1 MKKLFLLLL
10 LFASISLPISAE
22 ETYISDIKVQGL
34 KRVDPGLVFDN
45 IPFEVD
51 TPINEANFSEAIQL
65 LYKTGQ
71 FKNISIDLEGSVV
84 VIIVNEKPIIST
96 ITFHGAEA
104 IQPDKIKEGML
115 QMNLGEG
122 LLFSEPQL
130 KRVKNEISK
139 QYLNLGLYSAT
150 IDTKV
155 TPQERNRVAI
165 DFYIN
170 EGSTARIKEVSLI
183 GVTKFDQEDILGRLD
198 LQPTTFLSWWNKDDR
213 YSRQVLTGDLEKIRT
228 FYMNRGYLDFDIK
241 NTTVSISETKKN
253 VYIAIIIDEGNKY
266 TFGDI
271 KISGKYYPL
280 TEESIFQ
287 KDIKTIKGE
296 VFSRK
301 LLNESTESI
310 NQELGNY
317 GYAFSNVNP
326 IPDVDKEN
334 LIVGFNYFIEPGK
347 KVYVRR
353 ISFVGNEKTKD
364 KVLRREMRQFEA
376 SYYDKE
382 KIDQSTRRL
391 KRTQYFEGVDIKTV
405 SVPGIS
411 DQVDLTVAVKEKN
424 TGSVKL
430 GAGASSDEGLVGSF
444 SVTQANFLG
453 TGNTLSA
460 TINTSSVNTIY
471 SISHIDP
478 YYTLDGISRR
488 ITAYTKETNTKDL
501 DTGQYDKKALG
512 LGVGFGIPMN
522 EYDTVNIGFDVDMSE
537 IKLVSSS
544 PTRYKDYCKDV
555 SGGDDGGCDQNE
567 AVLSVGYTSDKR
579 DSAIYPTSGYKYDVS
594 SEITLPL
601 LDMQYYQL
609 NGKVV
614 DYTPITEKFVWQNKL
629 NLGYAH
635 SYGDDPYPFFQ
646 NYYVGGSNSVRGYK
660 AASIGKQFYDTTE
673 QDYVSTGG
681 TTKIVANTSIL
692 FPLPGGAFK
701 DQVRI
706 ETFIDGGGV
715 WEEDENI
722 ALDEMR
728 FSAGLSVLWVSPFG
742 PINVSF
748 AKALND
754 DNLDETEVFQFGMGT
769 NF

>member
-1 MKKLFLLLL
+1 MKKIILIFLLLT
-10 LFASISLPISAE
+10 SVILPVFAE
-22 ETYISDIKVQGL
+22 EMIISDIKVQGL

-51 TPINEANFSEAIQL
+51 TPINEANFSDAIQL
-65 LYKTGQ
+65 LYATGQ
-71 FKNISIDLEGSVV
+71 FKNIGIDLEGSVV
-84 VIIVNEKPIIST
+84 IINVNEKPVVST
-96 ITFHGAEA
+96 ITFYGADV

-115 QMNLGEG
+115 QMNFGEG
-122 LLFSEPQL
+122 LLFNESAL
-130 KRVKNEISK
+130 KKVSNEISK

-150 IDTKV
+150 VETKI

-165 DFYIN
+165 DFFVN
-170 EGSTARIKEVSLI
+170 EGPTARIKEVKII
-183 GVTKFDQEDILGRLD
+183 GITKFEEDDLLGRLD
-198 LQPTTFLSWWNKDDR
+198 LKPTNFLSWWNKDDR
-213 YSRQVLTGDLEKIRT
+213 YSRQILTGDLEKIRSY
-228 FYMNRGYLDFDIK
+228 FMDRGYLDFNIE

-253 VYIAIIIDEGNKY
+253 VYISIVIDEGNKY
-266 TFGDI
+266 NFGEI

-280 TEESIFQ
+280 KEEAVFQ
-287 KDIKTIKGE
+287 NNIKTIKGE

-301 LLNESTESI
+301 LLNQSSESI
-310 NQELGNY
+310 NQVLGNY

-326 IPDVDKEN
+326 IPDVDKNN
-334 LIVGFNYFIEPGK
+334 LTVGFNYFIEPGK

-353 ISFVGNEKTKD
+353 ISFIGNEVTQD
-364 KVLRREMRQFEA
+364 KVLRREMRQFE
-376 SYYDKE
+376 SSFYDKE

-391 KRTQYFEGVDIKTV
+391 KRTQYFEAVDIKTV

-453 TGNTLSA
+453 TGNTVSA

-471 SISHIDP
+471 SISHTDP
-478 YYTLDGISRR
+478 YFTLDGISRR
-488 ITAYTKETNTKDL
+488 LTAYMRETNTKDL
-501 DTGQYDKKALG
+501 DTGQYDKKSYG

-522 EYDTVNIGFDVDMSE
+522 EFDTVNIGFDVDMSDV
-537 IKLVSSS
+537 KLVDSS
-544 PTRYKDYCKDV
+544 PQRYKDYCNEV
-555 SGGDDGGCDQNE
+555 SGGNSSGCEQNE

-579 DSAIYPTSGYKYDVS
+579 DSAIYPRSGYKYNVS
-594 SEITLPL
+594 SEVTLPL

-609 NGKVV
+609 NAKVS
-614 DYTPITEKFVWQNKL
+614 DFTPLTKELIWNNKI

-646 NYYVGGSNSVRGYK
+646 NYYVGGSTSVRGYK
-660 AASIGKQFYDTTE
+660 ASSIGKQYYDDS
-673 QDYVSTGG
+673 QKDFVSTGG
-681 TTKIVANTSIL
+681 TTKIVANTSML
-692 FPLPGGAFK
+692 FPLPGGMFK

-715 WEEDENI
+715 WEEDADI
-722 ALDEMR
+722 LLDEMR

-748 AKALND
+748 AKALNS
-754 DNLDETEVFQFGMGT
+754 DNQDETEVFQFGMGT

>member
-139 QYLNLGLYSAT
+139 QYLNLGLYSAS
-150 IDTKV
+150 IETKV

-183 GVTKFDQEDILGRLD
+183 GVTKFDEDELLSRLD
-198 LQPTTFLSWWNKDDR
+198 LQSTSFMSWWDKDDR
-213 YSRQVLTGDLEKIRT
+213 YSRQVLTGDLEKIRS
-228 FYMNRGYLDFDIK
+228 FYMDRGYLDFNIK

-253 VYIAIIIDEGNKY
+253 VYIAIIVDEGEKY
-266 TFGDI
+266 NFGEI

-280 TEESIFQ
+280 SEESIFQ
-287 KDIKTIKGE
+287 NDIKTVKGE

-301 LLNESTESI
+301 LLNQSTDSI
-310 NQELGNY
+310 NQELGKY

-334 LIVGFNYFIEPGK
+334 LIVGFNYFIDPGK

-353 ISFVGNEKTKD
+353 ISFIGNDTTQD
-364 KVLRREMRQFEA
+364 KVLRREMRQFES

-411 DQVDLTVAVKEKN
+411 DQVDLTVSVKEKN

-471 SISHIDP
+471 SLSHLDP
-478 YYTLDGISRR
+478 YFTLDGISRR
-488 ITAYTKETNTKDL
+488 LTAYMKETNTKDL
-501 DTGQYDKKALG
+501 DTGQYDKKSYG
-512 LGVGFGIPMN
+512 LGVGFGVPMN
-522 EYDTVNIGFDVDMSE
+522 EFDTVKIALDIDISD
-537 IKLVSSS
+537 IKLVDSS
-544 PTRYKDYCKDV
+544 PQRYKDYCNDV
-555 SGGDDGGCDQNE
+555 SGGDSSGCDQNE

-579 DSAIYPTSGYKYDVS
+579 DSAIYPRSGYKYDIN

-601 LDMQYYQL
+601 LDMQYYKI
-609 NGKVV
+609 NAKIS
-614 DYTPITEKFVWQNKL
+614 DYIPLTKEFVWNNDLK
-629 NLGYAH
+629 LGYAH

-646 NYYVGGSNSVRGYK
+646 NYYVGGQNSVRGYK
-660 AASIGKQFYDTTE
+660 AASIGKQYYDTSQAE
-673 QDYVSTGG
+673 FVSTGG
-681 TTKIVANTSIL
+681 TTQIIASTSML
-692 FPLPGGAFK
+692 FGLPGGLLK
-701 DQVRI
+701 DQVRL

-715 WEEDENI
+715 WEEDKNI
-722 ALDEMR
+722 AFDEMR
-728 FSAGLSVLWVSPFG
+728 FSAGLSILWVSPFG
-742 PINVSF
+742 PLNVSF

-754 DNLDETEVFQFGMGT
+754 DNLDETESFQFGMGT

>member
-1 MKKLFLLLL
+1 MKRIILVFLLSVSFILPLL
-10 LFASISLPISAE
+10 AEGLP
-22 ETYISDIKVQGL
+22 ISDIKVQGL

-71 FKNISIDLEGSVV
+71 FKNISIDLEGSIVI
-84 VIIVNEKPIIST
+84 IIVNEKPIVST
-96 ITFHGAEA
+96 ITFHGADA
-104 IQPDKIKEGML
+104 IEPEKIKEGML
-115 QMNLGEG
+115 QMNFGEG
-122 LLFSEPQL
+122 LLFNETTL
-130 KRVKNEISK
+130 KRVSNEISK

-150 IDTKV
+150 VETKV

-170 EGSTARIKEVSLI
+170 EGSTARIKEVKII
-183 GVTKFDQEDILGRLD
+183 GVTKFDEDDLLSRLD
-198 LQPTTFLSWWNKDDR
+198 LKTTSFLSWWNKDDR
-213 YSRQVLTGDLEKIRT
+213 YSRQVLTGDLEKIRS
-228 FYMNRGYLDFDIK
+228 FYMDRGYLDFDIE

-253 VYIAIIIDEGNKY
+253 VYIAIIIDEGDKY
-266 TFGDI
+266 NFGNI

-280 TEESIFQ
+280 KEEEVFQ
-287 KDIKTIKGE
+287 NDIKTIKGE

-301 LLNESTESI
+301 LLNQSTESI
-310 NQELGNY
+310 NQKLGNY

-326 IPDVDKEN
+326 IPDVDKNN
-334 LIVGFNYFIEPGK
+334 LTVGFNYFIEPGK

-353 ISFVGNEKTKD
+353 ISFIGNETTQD
-364 KVLRREMRQFEA
+364 KVLRREMRQFES

-382 KIDQSTRRL
+382 KIDQSARRL

-411 DQVDLTVAVKEKN
+411 DQVDLAVAVKEKN

-453 TGNTLSA
+453 TGNTVSA
-460 TINTSSVNTIY
+460 EINTSSVNTVY
-471 SISHIDP
+471 ALTHIDP
-478 YYTLDGISRR
+478 YFTPDGISRR
-488 ITAYTKETNTKDL
+488 LTAFMRETNTKDL
-501 DTGQYDKKALG
+501 DTGQYDKKSYG
-512 LGVGFGIPMN
+512 LGVGFGVPMN
-522 EYDTVNIGFDVDMSE
+522 EFDTVRIGFDIDMSDVT
-537 IKLVSSS
+537 LVDSS
-544 PTRYKDYCKDV
+544 PQRYKDYCKQV
-555 SGGDDGGCDQNE
+555 SGGNSSGCDQNE

-579 DSAIYPTSGYKYDVS
+579 DSALYPTSGYKYDIG

-601 LDMQYYQL
+601 LDMQYYQF
-609 NGKVV
+609 NAKVT
-614 DYTPITEKFVWQNKL
+614 DYIPLTNEFVWNNDL

-646 NYYVGGSNSVRGYK
+646 NYYVGGSSSVRGYK
-660 AASIGKQFYDTTE
+660 AASIGKQYYDE
-673 QDYVSTGG
+673 SQEDFVSTGG
-681 TTKIVANTSIL
+681 TTKIVASTSML
-692 FPLPGGAFK
+692 FPLPGGMFK
-701 DQVRI
+701 DQVRL

-715 WEEDENI
+715 WEEDADI
-722 ALDEMR
+722 ALDEIR
-728 FSAGLSVLWVSPFG
+728 FSAGLSVQWVSPFG

-748 AKALND
+748 AKALNND
-754 DNLDETEVFQFGMGT
+754 AQDETESFQFGMGT